1 MLADKTKKGVNKMKK
16 IYYIIERKY
25 HGTSESDLLKY
36 GCDWEDRRWVEECT
50 ENRSAYCYESLDE
63 AKKDFTKVKDDKT
76 AWTEKIIIKKCTD
89 LFNNNDDYIEGKEE
103 EVIL

>member
-1 MLADKTKKGVNKMKK
+1 MKK
-16 IYYIIERKY
+16 IYYIIERRY
-25 HGTSESDLLKY
+25 YSTPESDLLKN

-63 AKKDFTKVKDDKT
+63 AKKDFTKVRDDKT

-89 LFNNNDDYIEGKEE
+89 FLDDDGDYIDHKEE
-103 EVIL
+103 EIIKWNVFYS